1 MQLSN
6 TAKQQLQ
13 LQFFISY
20 LNTFGDTGNDLL
32 KALDDIASGEVV
44 WFDPET
50 IWGSLILTPS
60 GVSVTFRDKDSY
72 YCYIKNNGSP

>member
-1 MQLSN
+1 MQLTN

-20 LNTFGDTGNDLL
+20 LNTFGDTRNDIL

-44 WFDPET
+44 WFDPDT
-50 IWGSLILTPS
+50 IWELLMLTPS
-60 GVSVTFRDKDSY
+60 GVSATYD
-72 YCYIKNNGSP
+72 

>member
-1 MQLSN
+1 MQLTN

-20 LNTFGDTGNDLL
+20 LNTFGDTGNDIL

-44 WFDPET
+44 WFDPDT
-50 IWGSLILTPS
+50 IWELLMLTPS

>member
-1 MQLSN
+1 MQLTD

-13 LQFFISY
+13 LQFFVSY
-20 LNTFGDTGNDLL
+20 LNTFGDTGNDIL

-44 WFDPET
+44 WFDPDT
-50 IWGSLILTPS
+50 IWELLMLTPS
-60 GVSVTFRDKDSY
+60 GVSVTYSSY

>member
-1 MQLSN
+1 MQLTD

-20 LNTFGDTGNDLL
+20 LNTFGDTGNDIL

-44 WFDPET
+44 WFDPDT
-50 IWGSLILTPS
+50 IWELLMLTPS
-60 GVSVTFRDKDSY
+60 GVSVTYD
-72 YCYIKNNGSP
+72 

>member
-1 MQLSN
+1 MPLTN

-32 KALDDIASGEVV
+32 TALDDIASGEVV
-44 WFDPET
+44 WFDPDT
-50 IWGSLILTPS
+50 I
-60 GVSVTFRDKDSY
+60 
-72 YCYIKNNGSP
+72 